1 MRGKGV
7 SRLVEVAAGV
17 LAGAGADLGFPE
29 AVGDEVDDAL
39 LGLEGPGDAQKVAVL
54 ARTAC

>member
-1 MRGKGV
+1 V
-7 SRLVEVAAGV
+7 NIEAG
-17 LAGAGADLGFPE
+17 GGGGRGADLGFPE